1 MSAVVKNALAMIG
14 VRKQFH
20 ELNLRYRVFLSQM
33 PLVISVTLVAL
44 VAAIFFPTTLDNV
57 AFQAGLIMLAVLTA
71 ASFLV
76 PWDRLPYPTYWV
88 IPLLDFVV
96 VAALRTG
103 GAESLSGLSML
114 AVFPVF
120 WLAWSGIAPVAA
132 RIISFFAPLLLVWVP
147 VLTSGEPVTAA
158 GLADPFLIPIIMLA
172 ICVTASIFSL
182 SETDKQEVLE
192 AKDRELQ
199 AVLDETRDRSRLM
212 QTMMDTVGVGLVAV
226 DKDGHDILMNRRQQ
240 QNHMLAAPP
249 GNTDPNERQLHVYK
263 PDRTSP
269 IPPEERPVLRAVRGE
284 TFSDELVWI
293 GEGKQQ
299 RAMSISARS
308 MRDDDGTFAGSVV
321 AFSDVTDL
329 VNALAAK
336 DDFVASVSHELRTP
350 LTSIIGYLDLSLE
363 ETQLKDPDGSLAV
376 SLRVALRNAE
386 RLLQL
391 VSDLLTTASGP
402 AKIEQRNADLAEV
415 IASCLASATPR
426 AEEAGV
432 VLVNESPSDL
442 EAFIDHDRM
451 CQVMDNLLSNA
462 IKYSPAGGRVTVRAW
477 QAEGRV
483 GFEVED
489 HGMGIAEEDLG
500 GVFTKFFR
508 TPTVRRAAI
517 PGVGLGLVITKAIVE
532 AHGGSISFTSKL
544 GKGTTFTVLLP
555 ADGGD
560 RTPSTETTSADR
572 V

>member
-20 ELNLRYRVFLSQM
+20 ELNLRHRVFLSQM

-44 VAAIFFPTTLDNV
+44 VAAIFFPATLDNV

-132 RIISFFAPLLLVWVP
+132 RIISFFVPLLLVWIP

-182 SETDKQEVLE
+182 SETDKQSVLE

-199 AVLDETRDRSRLM
+199 SVLEETRDRSRLM

-226 DKDGHDILMNRRQQ
+226 DKDGHDILMNRRQV
-240 QNHMLAAPP
+240 QNHMLAAPS
-249 GNTDPNERQLHVYK
+249 GNTDPNEGQLHVYK

-269 IPPEERPVLRAVRGE
+269 IPPDERPVLRAVRGE

-308 MRDDDGTFAGSVV
+308 MRDDDGAFAGSVV

-350 LTSIIGYLDLSLE
+350 LTSIIGYLDLALE
-363 ETQLKDPDGSLAV
+363 ETQLKDPDGSMAV

-402 AKIEQRNADLAEV
+402 AKIEQRNADLADV

-426 AEEAGV
+426 AEESGV
-432 VLVNESPSDL
+432 VLVNESPGDL

-477 QAEGRV
+477 QAADSV

-532 AHGGSISFTSKL
+532 AHGGAINFTSEL
-544 GKGTTFTVLLP
+544 GKGTTFRVLLP
-555 ADGGD
+555 ADG
-560 RTPSTETTSADR
+560 RNRIRPTEATSADR